1 MHHEAIK
8 TEYLRYLMC
17 RVGLEADGCR
27 GYLRLCETLQEE
39 NFIPMVMLDENRCD
53 ECRELRSDFA
63 EVEYGINGADTPET
77 IEATDILDGTLCEN
91 GTMFELLIVLAE
103 KIAYEMSDSE
113 FEASTRKWFLEM
125 IGNCGMDRY
134 CYNENFEQE
143 GNEENIRD
151 IAHTVI
157 FHKTGWDGEGGLFPL
172 SYPQGDQ
179 RRVDF
184 ITQIN
189 NYLEENYDIL
199 R

>member
-8 TEYLRYLMC
+8 TEDLRYLMS

-63 EVEYGINGADTPET
+63 RAEYGINGVHTGQSVHVVYV
-77 IEATDILDGTLCEN
+77 LDNVLGNN
-91 GTMFELLIVLAE
+91 GTIMELLIVLAE
-103 KIAYEMSDSE
+103 KMAYEMSDSE

-151 IAHTVI
+151 IAHSVI
-157 FHKTGWDGEGGLFPL
+157 FHKTGWDGEGGIFPL
-172 SYPQGDQ
+172 SYAQYDQ
-179 RRVDF
+179 RKVDF
-184 ITQIN
+184 IIQMN
-189 NYLEENYDIL
+189 NYLEENYDIC
-199 R
+199 